1 MENFQEKD
9 LKRLSFLGQFVG
21 YIMIAYSI
29 IITFQNL
36 IPSIVGGIPGLIGIC
51 IGKLLYDT
59 GSEGKIL
66 LHSNGRNFTA
76 ANKILQ
82 KLSISLMITGIL
94 LFILIISYA
103 IIIFAGFTYDF

>member
-1 MENFQEKD
+1 M
-9 LKRLSFLGQFVG
+9 
-21 YIMIAYSI
+21 YIFHNKAVYQLYIVVLVVILFIIPNI
-29 IITFQNL
+29 IIIIFQNL
-36 IPSIVGGIPGLIGIC
+36 FPSIDGGIPGLICIC